1 MTLLSLRFFSKKGG
15 PLSVPTVL
23 VFLVF
28 LQFIFLLIGSFSFA
42 EPIKVGV
49 LLDLSG
55 PFSKH
60 GEAAY
65 KSLQFAV
72 EDLNLLGGIGGKR
85 IEIIVFD
92 TGSDENRLLEGASQ
106 LKEQGA
112 MALIGPSAPK
122 NCILL
127 RRYAENKKIPLLLIS
142 GTTPILTFS
151 GLKTRW
157 TFSTT
162 LTFSS
167 ELKALFSAFKGRGY
181 QSVGVLVQRGGFYKE
196 LFLWIRGYA
205 PEYGLRLICGDQ
217 FTADKQ
223 DLQRKLSLINR
234 CSPDVFLV
242 WANSLAKPFVLNTLG
257 AANLPLGICH
267 SLFEKSLGQE
277 TNSTSQLMFV
287 AIPSSLAPE
296 GLRRRLSFSAKNFL
310 SKWGSQIE
318 SLSFESRLYAAQA
331 WDALNVLARALRAR
345 KASVRRTDLRYS
357 LETNIKGY
365 CGVIGKFS
373 FDRRDHSFLDPKSL
387 CVLRFFSGHWS
398 LVR

>member
-1 MTLLSLRFFSKKGG
+1 M
-15 PLSVPTVL
+15 PVP
-23 VFLVF
+23 VFLF
-28 LQFIFLLIGSFSFA
+28 LALLQFIFLFTGSFSFA

-55 PFSKH
+55 PFSMQ

-65 KSLQFAV
+65 KSIQFAV

-85 IEIIVFD
+85 IEITVFD

-106 LKEQGA
+106 LKGQGA
-112 MALIGPSAPK
+112 VALIGPTAPK

-127 RRYAENKKIPLLLIS
+127 RRYAENKKIPLILIS

-162 LTFSS
+162 LNFSS

-205 PEYGLRLICGDQ
+205 PEYGLRLSCGDV
-217 FTADKQ
+217 FNADTQ

-242 WANSLAKPFVLNTLG
+242 WANSQAKPIVLPTLG
-257 AANLPLGICH
+257 AADLPLGICH
-267 SLFEKSLGQE
+267 SLFESSLGQD

-296 GLRRRLSFSAKNFL
+296 GLRRRLSFSAQNFL
-310 SKWGSQIE
+310 SKWGSQME
-318 SLSFESRLYAAQA
+318 SMSFESRLYAAQA
-331 WDALNVLARALRAR
+331 WDALNVLAKALRSNK
-345 KASVRRTDLRYS
+345 KATTRRTDLRYS
-357 LETNIKGY
+357 LETNIKDY
-365 CGVIGKFS
+365 CGVIGRFS
-373 FDRRDHSFLDPKSL
+373 FDRRDHSFLDPQSL